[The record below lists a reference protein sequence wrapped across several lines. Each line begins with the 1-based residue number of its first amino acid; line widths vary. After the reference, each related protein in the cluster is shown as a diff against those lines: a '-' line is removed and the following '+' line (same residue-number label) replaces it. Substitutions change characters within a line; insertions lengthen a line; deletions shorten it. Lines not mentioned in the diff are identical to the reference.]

1 MDGCGDQER
10 LEMCLGRFPRG
21 LCGGV
26 LNRQSGDYMYVH
38 VVSTFPS
45 IGKS

>member
-1 MDGCGDQER
+1 
-10 LEMCLGRFPRG
+10 MCLGRFPHD
-21 LCGGV
+21 LCEEF
-26 LNRQSGDYMYVH
+26 LNRQSGDYMYVY